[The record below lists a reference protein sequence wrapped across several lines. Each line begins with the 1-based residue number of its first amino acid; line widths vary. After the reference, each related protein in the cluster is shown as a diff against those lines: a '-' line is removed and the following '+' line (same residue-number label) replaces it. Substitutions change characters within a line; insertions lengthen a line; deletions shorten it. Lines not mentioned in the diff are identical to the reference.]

1 MKYFTTIYKLY
12 TEDVIGEKEVKLM
25 EMYCDDTFLDA
36 CNEAETEIEWAKENM
51 KGSAFEKYIRG
62 YRYEIVGL
70 DGSTYV
76 KEIEC

>member
-25 EMYCDDTFLDA
+25 EMYCDDTLADA
-36 CNEAETEIEWAKENM
+36 CDEAEAEIEWAIENM
-51 KGSAFEKYIRG
+51 KGSAFEKFIRG
-62 YRYEIVGL
+62 YRYEIVSL
-70 DGSTYV
+70 DGSAYV

>member
-1 MKYFTTIYKLY
+1 MKYFTTIYRLH
-12 TEDVIGEKEVKLM
+12 TDDVLGEKVFKMM

-36 CNEAETEIEWAKENM
+36 CDEAETEIEWMIENM

-70 DGSTYV
+70 DGSAYA